1 MDLILVDKPK
11 AAVLPPKTAAK
22 NCRQT
27 GKCQFY
33 GIMFYVMLFVQNSL
47 HKA

>member
-11 AAVLPPKTAAK
+11 AAVFAAK
-22 NCRQT
+22 NCRQP
-27 GKCQFY
+27 GKCPFY